1 LTVPEVWSWKN
12 ALSGGRRAGDL
23 KRPAWP
29 IQLAMRTIMAGEH
42 AWLHA
47 GGRWSWGAY
56 LLAAGRKPLVEDWI

>member
-1 LTVPEVWSWKN
+1 
-12 ALSGGRRAGDL
+12 
-23 KRPAWP
+23 
-29 IQLAMRTIMAGEH
+29 MAAEH